1 MKLIDDK
8 FKNRNESK
16 EEIDLKC
23 KLANERREEL
33 IKIKS
38 NQARQQVEH
47 VKTISTFSSIFV
59 DC

>member
-1 MKLIDDK
+1 MINK

-16 EEIDLKC
+16 EEIELKIE
-23 KLANERREEL
+23 LANERREEL

-47 VKTISTFSSIFV
+47 VKKTIPNFSSIV

>member
-1 MKLIDDK
+1 LINK

-16 EEIDLKC
+16 EEIELKIE
-23 KLANERREEL
+23 LANERREEL

-47 VKTISTFSSIFV
+47 VKKTIPNFSSIV